1 MAKSVS
7 SLTRNPD
14 DNDDNLKLSLA
25 SRNKESTGA
34 SFGLSEELVD
44 HLNDQICV
52 RFFSEYFAKIKPYST
67 GS

>member
-52 RFFSEYFAKIKPYST
+52 RFFF
-67 GS
+67 